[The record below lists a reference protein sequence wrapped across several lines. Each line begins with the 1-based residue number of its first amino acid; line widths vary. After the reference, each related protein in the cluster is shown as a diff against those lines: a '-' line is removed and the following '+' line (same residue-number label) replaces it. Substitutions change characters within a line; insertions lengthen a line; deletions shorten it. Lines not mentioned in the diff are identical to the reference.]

1 MAAPAEHRYRLTDS
15 VDLSILQEMQDA
27 FAALGQVSI
36 SICDARGKLVT
47 RSSCPSP
54 LCRIVAQS
62 PSGQSA
68 CADSIEHLAG
78 QDPPAEHVATAEAP
92 DYTCPAGLA
101 RVVIPIKVD
110 GHRLGV
116 IVVGDRPRRPLDA
129 EQVRQLARKHG
140 LDEVDLRTAAQE
152 TAPWPGEQRQAALK
166 CARLLA
172 QGIAQLCR
180 QNLMIRDRL
189 EELGAVY
196 DVAGLLSGTRDL
208 DAVLNETARRTAE
221 VMRVKACAIRLL
233 DEDAGELVIKAVHNL
248 SDEYLNKGPVLLGQ
262 NAIDYATF
270 AGETVYIADAATD
283 PRTRYPEQAQK
294 EGIVSGLCVPMAY
307 RGQTIGV
314 MRAYTGAP
322 HRFSSFE
329 ASLLRSIASQ
339 ATAAIVNARLFAQH
353 QESQHYQRQLHYA
366 RQIQQRM
373 IPEQPPRH
381 ENVTFAGVYA
391 PSLEVGGDFYDFIP
405 LPGGNLGLCVADVV
419 GKGVPAALMMAS
431 VRSALRGHAH
441 SIYDINEIITQ
452 VNRHLCR
459 DTIISE
465 FATLFYGVFSPDG
478 NRLTYCNAGHEPP
491 LLLRGDRF
499 RRLGAGG
506 MVIGVSPDAVFDKDV
521 VDLQPDDLLVFHTDG
536 VTEALNFEGEAFG
549 RRRLEESILRYR
561 REKVHTLAKQLLWD
575 VRRFAGLARQT
586 DDITIVAAKVGATTS
601 PSTTKA

>member
-1 MAAPAEHRYRLTDS
+1 MAAPTEQPHRLTDS
-15 VDLSILQEMQDA
+15 VDVSTLQEMQDA

-36 SICDARGKLVT
+36 SICDALGKLVT
-47 RSSCPSP
+47 RPSCQGS
-54 LCRIVAQS
+54 LCRIVGQA
-62 PSGQSA
+62 PSGESA
-68 CADSIEHLAG
+68 CTQSIESLAG
-78 QDPPAEHVATAEAP
+78 QDLAPEQVTTAEAP
-92 DYTCPAGLA
+92 KCTCPAGLA
-101 RVVIPIKVD
+101 RAVIPIELD
-110 GHRLGV
+110 GHRLGA
-116 IVVGDRPRRPLDA
+116 IVVGDRPRQPTDT
-129 EQVRQLARKHG
+129 EQVRQLARKRG
-140 LDEVDLRTAAQE
+140 LDEADLGATQE
-152 TAPWPGEQRQAALK
+152 TTPWPGEQREAALE

-172 QGIAQLCR
+172 QAIAHLAR
-180 QNLMIRDRL
+180 RNLMIRDRV

-196 DVAGLLSGTRDL
+196 DMGGLLSGTQDL
-208 DAVLNETARRTAE
+208 DAVLNETARRVAE

-233 DEDAGELVIKAVHNL
+233 NEDTGELVIKAVHNL

-283 PRTRYPEQAQK
+283 PRTRYPQQARK
-294 EGIVSGLCVPMAY
+294 EGIVSGLCVPMTY

-339 ATAAIVNARLFAQH
+339 ATAAIVNARLFAQR
-353 QESQHYQRQLHYA
+353 QESQHYRRQLHYA

-381 ENVTFAGVYA
+381 ENVTLAGVYA

-405 LPGGNLGLCVADVV
+405 LPKGNLGLCVADVV

-478 NRLTYCNAGHEPP
+478 TRLTYCNAGHEPP

-499 RRLGAGG
+499 RRLEAGG
-506 MVIGVSPDAVFDKDV
+506 MVIGVSPDAVFDKEV
-521 VDLQPDDLLVFHTDG
+521 VDLYPDDLLVFHTDG
-536 VTEALNFEGEAFG
+536 ITEALNFEGQAFG
-549 RRRLEESILRYR
+549 RRRLEESVLRYR
-561 REKVHTLAKQLLWD
+561 SEKVHTLAKQLLWD

-601 PSTTKA
+601 PSTPKI